1 MTNSILELIGN
12 TPLVRLTKTMSVEGL
27 SANLLVKLESFNPGG
42 SAKDRIALNMI
53 EDAEGKGLLKAGATI
68 IEPTSGNTGVGLAL
82 VCAVKGY
89 HLILTMPETM
99 SIERR
104 RLVAAYGAEVVL
116 TPGSE
121 GMSGAIAKANSLRDS
136 IHGSVILQQFENN
149 ANPEAH
155 YKTTGLEIWKET
167 YGCVDIFVAGIGT
180 GGSISGIG
188 KYLKQQKP
196 SVKVIGIEPAS
207 SAVITTGVAGSHGLM
222 GIGAGFIPKTLNL
235 DVVDEVVTVTED
247 EAYAASRNLAE
258 KEGILVGITS
268 GAAMHVA
275 KGLAKMPENNG
286 KTIVVLLPDTGE
298 RYLWTKL
305 FQ

>member
-53 EDAEGKGLLKAGATI
+53 EDAEVKGLLKAGATI

-207 SAVITTGVAGSHGLM
+207 SAVITTGVAGPHGLM

-247 EAYAASRNLAE
+247 EAYAASRAMAE

-275 KGLAKMPENNG
+275 KGLAKMQENNG

-298 RYLWTKL
+298 RYLSTKL

>member
-12 TPLVRLTKTMSVEGL
+12 SPLVRLTKTMSVEGL

-53 EDAEGKGLLKAGATI
+53 EDAEVKGLLKVGATI

-196 SVKVIGIEPAS
+196 SVKVIGFEPAS
-207 SAVITTGVAGSHGLM
+207 SAVITTGVAGPHGLM

-247 EAYAASRNLAE
+247 EAYAASRAMAE

-268 GAAMHVA
+268 GAAIHVA
-275 KGLAKMPENNG
+275 KELAKMPENNG

-298 RYLWTKL
+298 RYLSTKL

>member
-53 EDAEGKGLLKAGATI
+53 EDAEVKGLLKVGATI

-196 SVKVIGIEPAS
+196 SVKVIGFEPAS
-207 SAVITTGVAGSHGLM
+207 SAVITTGVAGPHGLM

-247 EAYAASRNLAE
+247 EAYAASRAMAE

-268 GAAMHVA
+268 GAAIHVA
-275 KGLAKMPENNG
+275 KELAKMPENNG

-298 RYLWTKL
+298 RYLSTKL

>member
-53 EDAEGKGLLKAGATI
+53 EDAEVKGLLKVGATI

-116 TPGSE
+116 TPGFE

-196 SVKVIGIEPAS
+196 SVKVIGFEPAS
-207 SAVITTGVAGSHGLM
+207 SAVITTGVAGPHGLM

-247 EAYAASRNLAE
+247 EAYAASRAMAE

-268 GAAMHVA
+268 GAAIHVA
-275 KGLAKMPENNG
+275 KELAKMPENNG

-298 RYLWTKL
+298 RYLSTKL